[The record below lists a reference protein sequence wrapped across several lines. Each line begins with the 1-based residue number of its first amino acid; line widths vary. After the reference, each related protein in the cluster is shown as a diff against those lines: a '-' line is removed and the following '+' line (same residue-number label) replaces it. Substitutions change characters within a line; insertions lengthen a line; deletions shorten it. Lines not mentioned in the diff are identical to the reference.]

1 MIQLAYS
8 SMNSPLSH
16 ALKLAA
22 GFAFASLV
30 VACGSSDDNA
40 IGVASDGGAV
50 SDARSGSDGATT
62 GGDGGNGDADG
73 EAGVVIG
80 TNPSRL
86 AVDLGTAGNFVVLA
100 KSGISSVPT
109 SAITGDIGVSPIDAT
124 AITGFSMTA
133 DATNVFATSAQVT
146 GKIYAS
152 NYATPTPAN
161 LTTAVDDMQTAF
173 VDAAGRAPDVTEL
186 GAGQIGGKTI
196 AAGVYEWSSGLLIPT
211 DVTLSGS
218 ATDVWIFQVAQ
229 NLSVSSGTHVTLAGG
244 ALAKNIFWQ
253 VSGSVD
259 LGTTSHFE
267 GVILTQTAIAL
278 HTGASVNGRLMAQ
291 TAVSIDNGTVVQPAP

>member
-1 MIQLAYS
+1 
-8 SMNSPLSH
+8 MNSPWSH

-73 EAGVVIG
+73 EAGVAIG

-86 AVDLGTAGNFVVLA
+86 AIDLGTAGNFVVLA
-100 KSGISSVPT
+100 KSGISTVPT
-109 SAITGDIGVSPIDAT
+109 SAITGDIGVSPIDST

-186 GAGQIGGKTI
+186 GAGQVGGKTI

-244 ALAKNIFWQ
+244 ALARNIFWQ